1 MQKWESKDHQF
12 IDIMISIIDVST
24 PKAAHMG
31 VIRDYIQMENI
42 DKFKDFY
49 TKPDK
54 YGRGLMHHAALRS
67 PEEFEESIL
76 LLDQLFS
83 YDDLDEVML
92 MHDKKGKIPA
102 QMSDNAAI
110 TAFEY
115 FKARP
120 ELIAEMLLSRII
132 KMEVSCRMLLLS
144 DFRRLHLEFCRP
156 SLKNWL
162 KY

>member
-1 MQKWESKDHQF
+1 METEDGVYSQLPIEDAAKFFVENKRNSAVADLDAEYLANKAPAKNLTALLNSAFSSERVDCIDDICKKWESKDHQF

-83 YDDLDEVML
+83 YDDI
-92 MHDKKGKIPA
+92 G
-102 QMSDNAAI
+102 
-110 TAFEY
+110 
-115 FKARP
+115 
-120 ELIAEMLLSRII
+120 
-132 KMEVSCRMLLLS
+132 
-144 DFRRLHLEFCRP
+144 
-156 SLKNWL
+156 
-162 KY
+162 